1 MELMRSINGPGR
13 SLPSVRGTRPRTG
26 MLYRCSARRPRGVRI
41 GDASSDDET
50 QPPSP
55 PLETP
60 CANPCLETEANRE
73 PSPREQPDPLQSN
86 QIGIVDN
93 DIRGEDVPP
102 VPVSNQAHTR
112 RGRGPAKCT
121 EFEKLRKHGKVL
133 LKINSGETA
142 PCCENANMFTTRLSW
157 IIKHHC
163 NMSYPRWSDVPQEHK
178 DELID
183 RVRGDFEL
191 DWDLENH
198 QLAVTK
204 QLRKRFNAFH
214 HQLHQIYM
222 SYGSHDEALATGT
235 SLVTPLVWFKLCER
249 WGSEAF
255 QKIASKNR
263 DNRRMLKINH
273 TTGRKSFVRML
284 EQKRAEN
291 ANLVDFYKETHWSKK
306 KDKFVTPATEDIYKD
321 MVGKLD
327 NLEPDKR
334 TDEAAAGVFREVLG
348 HRPGYARG
356 LGEMVIPEST
366 RKHSLAREK
375 EYIALIEKHK
385 KEAEASKSEMASM
398 KANMEV
404 MMEKQNETDRMLR
417 AILAANPSLIESLRE
432 TQ

>member
-1 MELMRSINGPGR
+1 
-13 SLPSVRGTRPRTG
+13 
-26 MLYRCSARRPRGVRI
+26 
-41 GDASSDDET
+41 
-50 QPPSP
+50 
-55 PLETP
+55 
-60 CANPCLETEANRE
+60 
-73 PSPREQPDPLQSN
+73 
-86 QIGIVDN
+86 
-93 DIRGEDVPP
+93 
-102 VPVSNQAHTR
+102 
-112 RGRGPAKCT
+112 
-121 EFEKLRKHGKVL
+121 
-133 LKINSGETA
+133 
-142 PCCENANMFTTRLSW
+142 MFTTRLSW

-222 SYGSHDEALATGT
+222 SYGSHDEVLATGT

-348 HRPGYARG
+348 RRPGYARG
-356 LGEMVIPEST
+356 MGEMVIPEST

-385 KEAEASKSEMASM
+385 KEAEASKIEMASM

-417 AILAANPSLIESLRE
+417 AILAANPSLIKSLRE

>member
-1 MELMRSINGPGR
+1 MELMRSINGPVR
-13 SLPSVRGTRPRTG
+13 SLPSVRGTRPRKFAP
-26 MLYRCSARRPRGVRI
+26 YRRSARRPRGVQI

-50 QPPSP
+50 QPPSH

-60 CANPCLETEANRE
+60 CANPCPETEANRE
-73 PSPREQPDPLQSN
+73 PSPREQPDPVQSN
-86 QIGIVDN
+86 RIGIVDN
-93 DIRGEDVPP
+93 DIQGADVSS
-102 VPVSNQAHTR
+102 VPVSNQTQTR

-235 SLVTPLVWFKLCER
+235 SLVTP
-249 WGSEAF
+249 
-255 QKIASKNR
+255 
-263 DNRRMLKINH
+263 
-273 TTGRKSFVRML
+273 
-284 EQKRAEN
+284 
-291 ANLVDFYKETHWSKK
+291 
-306 KDKFVTPATEDIYKD
+306 
-321 MVGKLD
+321 
-327 NLEPDKR
+327 
-334 TDEAAAGVFREVLG
+334 
-348 HRPGYARG
+348 
-356 LGEMVIPEST
+356 
-366 RKHSLAREK
+366 
-375 EYIALIEKHK
+375 
-385 KEAEASKSEMASM
+385 
-398 KANMEV
+398 
-404 MMEKQNETDRMLR
+404 
-417 AILAANPSLIESLRE
+417 
-432 TQ
+432 